1 MGFSRQE
8 YWSGVPLSSPS
19 LCYSPSQN
27 KVLLSIPTVT
37 HLDMSVTSCHKG
49 RRHRSLNEVVPACVR
64 SVWSPAPA
72 SRTTVPTLFL
82 SFLHLRTPPLSWGGS
97 WHSCHPGLFGVL
109 NLPDQLSWTIKK
121 AEHGRADAFELW
133 LENSLE
139 SPLDC
144 KEIQPVYPKGNQS

>member
-1 MGFSRQE
+1 MCQE
-8 YWSGVPLSSPS
+8 CLVPCSCFQDNRPNSVS
-19 LCYSPSQN
+19 E
-27 KVLLSIPTVT
+27 LLAPENPPTV
-37 HLDMSVTSCHKG
+37 M
-49 RRHRSLNEVVPACVR
+49 
-64 SVWSPAPA
+64 
-72 SRTTVPTLFL
+72 
-82 SFLHLRTPPLSWGGS
+82 GGS

-121 AEHGRADAFELW
+121 AEHQRINAFELW